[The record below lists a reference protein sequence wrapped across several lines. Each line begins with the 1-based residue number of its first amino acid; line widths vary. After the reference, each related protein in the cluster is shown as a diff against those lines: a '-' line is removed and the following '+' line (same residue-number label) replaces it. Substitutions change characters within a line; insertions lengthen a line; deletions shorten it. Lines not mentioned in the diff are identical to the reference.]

1 MGLCLAARVE
11 LGVVK
16 ALACCSCCHAH
27 AAMLQCQQQLYD
39 ARCKCSLACEEPHLI
54 CVQTSSRAQAELHRR
69 SCLGD
74 KGWGR
79 GKGGSLSRA
88 ACNAH
93 KLHLHLNPD
102 SIGRLLYGPRAQFA
116 DALCIAVSSL
126 RAAWPFSQIVYGH
139 SRLRKD
145 GAEGRGRAQVTGHE
159 HDRAK
164 VDQQSGAKD
173 PITISRIARE
183 TRDMTLL
190 QIILPAL
197 FTQHY
202 VVAFFYRVLF
212 LMHNFQST
220 RADVGNTMRGF

>member
-1 MGLCLAARVE
+1 
-11 LGVVK
+11 
-16 ALACCSCCHAH
+16 
-27 AAMLQCQQQLYD
+27 MLQCQQQLYD

-54 CVQTSSRAQAELHRR
+54 CVQTSSRAGDAQAELPRWQR
-69 SCLGD
+69 SGQ
-74 KGWGR
+74 
-79 GKGGSLSRA
+79 GGASLSGA

-93 KLHLHLNPD
+93 KSHLHLNPD
-102 SIGRLLYGPRAQFA
+102 SIGRLLYGPRARFV

-139 SRLRKD
+139 SRLRKE
-145 GAEGRGRAQVTGHE
+145 GAEGRGRAQVTGQH
-159 HDRAK
+159 RAK

-173 PITISRIARE
+173 PITITRMARE

-202 VVAFFYRVLF
+202 VVAYFIGYYF
-212 LMHNFQST
+212 
-220 RADVGNTMRGF
+220 